1 MAKAK
6 NTVWLA
12 PGIPFQLEY
21 APEALEHV
29 RRIAVEA
36 FYSMPRGGMEV
47 GGILLGR
54 HGNGLVEVL
63 NSVPIECEHASGPGF
78 VLSPKDHTK
87 LAALVAGGGR
97 QPGGPELRVV
107 GWFHSHTRSGI
118 FLSAEDL
125 AIHERYFPEPWQ
137 VALVVRPEHGAPA
150 RAGFFFRG
158 TGGSIRSESTA
169 LEFKLQTLAHASPGA
184 VWGAAAGI
192 APTSEPLPVAG
203 VPDPVPEVETIESPP
218 EPPAPVP
225 VIPVV
230 EAAPRY
236 LLWLTL
242 ALGLVAL
249 IAMAGFVYRDTE
261 VKVLREDIRRER
273 LRARE
278 LERRLEV
285 ERKAHEAQVARP
297 APPAE
302 QPGASQ

>member
-54 HGNGLVEVL
+54 RANGLVEVL

-78 VLSPKDHTK
+78 VLSPNDHTR

-97 QPGGPELRVV
+97 QPGGMELRVV

-158 TGGSIRSESTA
+158 AGGSIHSESTA
-169 LEFKLQTLAHASPGA
+169 LEFTLQTLAHAAQGA
-184 VWGAAAGI
+184 VWGSAAGT
-192 APTSEPLPVAG
+192 APASEPLPMAAL
-203 VPDPVPEVETIESPP
+203 PDPVPVVNTIEGPP
-218 EPPAPVP
+218 RTAGPQSGHPRCRSRSQVPAPVD
-225 VIPVV
+225 
-230 EAAPRY
+230 A
-236 LLWLTL
+236 
-242 ALGLVAL
+242 
-249 IAMAGFVYRDTE
+249 
-261 VKVLREDIRRER
+261 
-273 LRARE
+273 RARSGCAGRDGRFRFS
-278 LERRLEV
+278 RRRGQRSAGGYQA
-285 ERKAHEAQVARP
+285 RKAADARSR
-297 APPAE
+297 ATA
-302 QPGASQ
+302 GRTKSK